1 MNQWF
6 HQDGI
11 IVADTQGNTRWW
23 LLAAMGAILGVI
35 LLDETVIS
43 VALPTIQK
51 DLGLSRLQSH
61 WTVNI
66 YLLVLACFAG
76 AAGRLGD
83 ILGARWLLSA
93 GLLIFGLASAAG
105 GFSESGL
112 DLLLARAIQG
122 LGAALIF
129 PLSLLILIRSFEEHE
144 RGLALGL
151 YGAIGT
157 IFLSMGP
164 LIGGVLTEYISWRW
178 IFWVNPPIVLIV
190 AAIALACWRDPAQLP
205 EPAFDWKG
213 FLLLV
218 VGLASIVFGIM
229 EGPDR
234 GWAQPE
240 VIIALV
246 SGLLLL
252 TLFVPI
258 ERSAPNPLIAVSLF
272 TNPSFA
278 SANMIVFTAQF
289 VKIVMFVFGALY
301 FQSKL
306 GFSPLAAGAALLPV
320 AIPQVFIAP
329 LAGKIAD
336 RFGARTPSLIG
347 VGCGTIGVALVAL
360 GMRVGNSQM
369 IMAAFLIWGCCAPFL
384 FVPPRRA
391 VMMSVPV
398 ALHGQASGISMT
410 FQLLGGTVGMALAST
425 TFAITSSF
433 PMVFWLIAIFAGC
446 VFAYSYASLERKPVK
461 ASSEKPE

>member
-178 IFWVNPPIVLIV
+178 ILWVNPPIVLI
-190 AAIALACWRDPAQLP
+190 W
-205 EPAFDWKG
+205 
-213 FLLLV
+213 
-218 VGLASIVFGIM
+218 
-229 EGPDR
+229 
-234 GWAQPE
+234 
-240 VIIALV
+240 
-246 SGLLLL
+246 
-252 TLFVPI
+252 
-258 ERSAPNPLIAVSLF
+258 
-272 TNPSFA
+272 
-278 SANMIVFTAQF
+278 
-289 VKIVMFVFGALY
+289 
-301 FQSKL
+301 
-306 GFSPLAAGAALLPV
+306 
-320 AIPQVFIAP
+320 
-329 LAGKIAD
+329 
-336 RFGARTPSLIG
+336 
-347 VGCGTIGVALVAL
+347 
-360 GMRVGNSQM
+360 
-369 IMAAFLIWGCCAPFL
+369 
-384 FVPPRRA
+384 
-391 VMMSVPV
+391 
-398 ALHGQASGISMT
+398 SMNE
-410 FQLLGGTVGMALAST
+410 
-425 TFAITSSF
+425 
-433 PMVFWLIAIFAGC
+433 
-446 VFAYSYASLERKPVK
+446 AY
-461 ASSEKPE
+461 